1 MRAVILSIGD
11 ELILGQTVDTNA
23 AWLSAQLATIGISI
37 KEHITVGDDLA
48 AIADH
53 LRRAEKSSDVIIA
66 TGGLGPTDD
75 DLTRYALADVLEADL
90 CLDERSLQRIEEFFV
105 QRERTMPERNR
116 SQAMFPEGCE
126 VIPNPSGTAPGIL
139 AEIGSESEGGKALAF
154 FLPGVPREMK
164 DMYTDFVEGRLRNL
178 LENKGKT
185 EVIVT
190 RTIHTVGAG
199 ESMIAEW
206 LGDMM
211 VRGMNPIVNSTA
223 GNMVVSLR
231 INARAA
237 DEKTARELIQPVEEE
252 LVKRLGDY
260 VFGYDSDT
268 LAGVVGRLLRER
280 GETLAVAESC
290 TGGWLG
296 KKLTDIP
303 GSSDYFKG
311 GWVVYSNEAKIRQLG
326 VEEDVLETQ
335 GAVSESVARQ
345 LASKAREIAG
355 ADYGIGITGMAGPGG
370 GTEEKPVG
378 LVYIAVADN
387 NQVQVKKHIFP
398 GDRDMVRLRAVN
410 LALDLCR
417 RQMTGRDQN
426 QLFRR

>member
-1 MRAVILSIGD
+1 VHAVILSIGD

-23 AWLSAQLATIGISI
+23 AWLSAQLAMIGISV
-37 KEHITVGDDLA
+37 KEHITVGDNLV
-48 AIADH
+48 AIADQ
-53 LRRAEKSSDVIIA
+53 LRRIAESSEVIIA

-75 DLTRYALADVLEADL
+75 DLTRYALADVLESDL
-90 CLDERSLQRIEEFFV
+90 RLDERSLQQIEDFFV
-105 QRERTMPERNR
+105 RLDRTMPELNR
-116 SQAMFPEGCE
+116 IQAMFPAGCE
-126 VIPNPSGTAPGIL
+126 VIPNSLGTAPGIL
-139 AEIGSESEGGKALAF
+139 AEIGRKSEGDKAPAF

-164 DMYTDFVEGRLRNL
+164 AMYTNFVEHRLRNL
-178 LENKGKT
+178 LETKGKT

-190 RTIHTVGAG
+190 RIIHTVGAG
-199 ESMIAEW
+199 ESIIAEW

-211 VRGMNPIVNSTA
+211 DRGTNPIVNSTA

-252 LVKRLGDY
+252 IVSRLGGY

-268 LAGVVGRLLRER
+268 LAGVVGRMLRER
-280 GETLAVAESC
+280 GETLAAAESC

-296 KKLTDIP
+296 KEITDVP
-303 GSSDYFKG
+303 GSSDYFKI

-326 VEEDVLETQ
+326 VDRGVLEAQ
-335 GAVSESVARQ
+335 GAVSAPVARQ

-355 ADYGIGITGMAGPGG
+355 ADYGIGITGIAGPGG

-378 LVYIAVADN
+378 LVYMAMADK
-387 NQVQVKKHIFP
+387 NQVKMKKHIFP
-398 GDRDMVRLRAVN
+398 GDRDMVRLRVVN
-410 LALDLCR
+410 LALNMLR
-417 RQMTGRDQN
+417 L
-426 QLFRR
+426 QLLLK

>member
-23 AWLSAQLATIGISI
+23 AWLSAQLATLGISV

-48 AIADH
+48 AIADQ
-53 LRRAEKSSDVIIA
+53 LRRIAASSEVILA

-75 DLTRYALADVLEADL
+75 DVTRYALADVLEADL
-90 CLDERSLQRIEEFFV
+90 CLDERSLQQIGEFFV
-105 QRERTMPERNR
+105 RRDRTMPERNR
-116 SQAMFPEGCE
+116 IQAMFPAGCE
-126 VIPNPSGTAPGIL
+126 VIPNPLGTAPGIL
-139 AEIGSESEGGKALAF
+139 AEIGSKSEGGKTPAF

-164 DMYTDFVEGRLRNL
+164 EMYTHFVEDRLRNL

-185 EVIVT
+185 EVMVT
-190 RTIHTVGAG
+190 RIVHTVGAG
-199 ESMIAEW
+199 ESIIAEW

-211 VRGMNPIVNSTA
+211 ARGTNPIVNSTA
-223 GNMVVSLR
+223 ANMIVSLR

-237 DEKTARELIQPVEEE
+237 DAKTARGLIQPVEEE
-252 LVKRLGDY
+252 LVKRIGDY

-268 LAGVVGRLLRER
+268 LAGVVGRLLRDR
-280 GETLAVAESC
+280 GETLAAAESC

-296 KKLTDIP
+296 KEITDVP
-303 GSSDYFKG
+303 GSSDYFKS

-326 VEEDVLETQ
+326 VDREVLETQ
-335 GAVSESVARQ
+335 GAVSEPVARQ
-345 LASKAREIAG
+345 LAVRAREIAG
-355 ADYGIGITGMAGPGG
+355 ADYGLGITGIAGPGG

-378 LVYIAVADN
+378 LVYIAMTDK

-398 GDRDMVRLRAVN
+398 STRDMVRFRAVT

-417 RQMTGRDQN
+417 RYLTGLCQK
-426 QLFRR
+426 QL